1 MMFAMPDTLP
11 ADTPELQVLADS
23 ARREVHGYQV
33 RANAGE
39 ELSEADVDRLEY
51 LLDGFGAIQVALK
64 AAAGEALT
72 AAGKSKRRV
81 SVPEFDLAVA
91 AHEAAHAVLTALHG
105 GQVFRA
111 EVLAVSRPVAGSN
124 GLDVR
129 GYCRR
134 DHNFVVEQSRH
145 LVAAAG
151 PAAEAVARFGSSP
164 THAQIEDVLRG
175 NGSDLAAIRAQ
186 RDTFGDSVRVVGSVV
201 PTVLRCWGPISVL
214 AVKMVD
220 KGPISHGDVTA
231 ALGLSENQGAHS
243 FELAAIRSGLRS
255 VPKPKGCGGVT

>member
-51 LLDGFGAIQVALK
+51 LLDGFGAIQAALK
-64 AAAGEALT
+64 AAASEALT
-72 AAGKSKRRV
+72 AAAVKAT
-81 SVPEFDLAVA
+81 VPQADLDVA
-91 AHEAAHAVLTALHG
+91 AHEAGHAVAAVLENGRVMTAEVFATGSGSAPNGRHVAGYCSHRLDFVAQQSGHRVIAAGIAAQAVALHG
-105 GQVFRA
+105 
-111 EVLAVSRPVAGSN
+111 PK
-124 GLDVR
+124 
-129 GYCRR
+129 
-134 DHNFVVEQSRH
+134 
-145 LVAAAG
+145 
-151 PAAEAVARFGSSP
+151 P
-164 THAQIEDVLRG
+164 TAAQIEALLDRNTKDRKSL
-175 NGSDLAAIRAQ
+175 LAVTASMS
-186 RDTFGDSVRVVGSVV
+186 DSVRVVGSMV

-220 KGPISHGDVTA
+220 HGPIGHADVVG

-243 FELAAIRSGLRS
+243 FELAAIRSGLRG
-255 VPKPKGCGGVT
+255 VPTPTPPRCAR